1 MADFHCQVAA
11 GNHNTVAGEDDFVQ
25 IFNGFYALNF
35 GNQTGAYGCTA
46 FHFFFDFGACDVQ
59 IFGRFHKA
67 DGQVVATDGNRRFQV
82 AEVFFGQRAGRQAA
96 TAFVDAFITFQH
108 MTVFNSCNNLTSFN
122 RLNGQGQ
129 QAVIQPQNIAG
140 NDVIRQIAVVQT
152 HRFAC
157 AFAFK
162 RGIQN

>member
-1 MADFHCQVAA
+1 M
-11 GNHNTVAGEDDFVQ
+11 
-25 IFNGFYALNF
+25 
-35 GNQTGAYGCTA
+35 
-46 FHFFFDFGACDVQ
+46 Q

-82 AEVFFGQRAGRQAA
+82 AEVFFGQRAGRQAT
-96 TAFVDAFITFQH
+96 TAFIDTFITFQH
-108 MTVFNSCNNLTSFN
+108 MAVFNSCNNPTSFN

-129 QAVIQPQNIAG
+129 QAVIQPQNITG

-152 HRFAC
+152 YRFAC

-162 RGIQN
+162 RGIKN